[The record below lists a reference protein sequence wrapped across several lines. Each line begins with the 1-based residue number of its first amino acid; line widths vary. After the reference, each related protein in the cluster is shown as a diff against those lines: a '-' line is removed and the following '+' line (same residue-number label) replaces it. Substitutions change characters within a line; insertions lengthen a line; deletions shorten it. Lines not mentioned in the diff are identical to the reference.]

1 MAQGTGGVTE
11 ALEQA
16 PRDPRR
22 IEAEIVRRRQ
32 ELAARVTELHRRG
45 HELADVGLQLRRHAV
60 GFSATVLAVGG
71 VAAGVIA
78 LGVWRARRRN
88 TPTARGGRLREALDR
103 MIERPERVAVEP
115 TVSQRI
121 IGAAGSAAV
130 AFLIKAALERAT
142 RPLRPAR

>member
-11 ALEQA
+11 VLEQA

-22 IEAEIVRRRQ
+22 IEAEVVRQRQ

-45 HELADVGLQLRRHAV
+45 HELTDVGLQLRRHPV

-78 LGVWRARRRN
+78 LGVWRARHRD
-88 TPTARGGRLREALDR
+88 TPTARGGRLREALHR